1 MLRIHIKTYNYLLLQ
16 KFLQKL
22 DSSKKFK
29 LSVNYTFLP
38 FKSKSFVV
46 KKSPH
51 VFGRSKEKYHLK
63 TYLCVITVKYLRK
76 KELLN
81 FFSFLKF
88 SKYKEGLGLKF
99 FFF

>member
-1 MLRIHIKTYNYLLLQ
+1 MLSIHIKTYNYLLLQ

-22 DSSKKFK
+22 DNSKNFK
-29 LSVNYTFLP
+29 LSVNYTCLP
-38 FKSKSFVV
+38 SKYKTFVV

-51 VFGRSKEKYHLK
+51 VFGRSKEKYYLK
-63 TYLCVITVKYLRK
+63 TYLCIVTVKYLRK

-81 FFSFLKF
+81 LFSFLKS

-99 FFF
+99 TFF

>member
-1 MLRIHIKTYNYLLLQ
+1 MLRINIKTYNYLLLK

-22 DSSKKFK
+22 DNSKNFK
-29 LSVNYTFLP
+29 LSVKYTLLP
-38 FKSKSFVV
+38 SKYKNFVV

-51 VFGRSKEKYHLK
+51 VFGRSKEKYYLR
-63 TYLCVITVKYLRK
+63 TYLCVITIKDLRK

-81 FFSFLKF
+81 FFSFLKS

-99 FFF
+99 TFF